1 MSVRAARVVFPEPDR
16 AEIASAIAEILA
28 GGMLTLGPCPRAR
41 CGPTLT
47 APGSGQ
53 SYLPGMMSGWRG
65 EVYDLPLYL
74 QPILKEYA
82 LGQSLP
88 VAEKLCARHVC
99 QPVHSDMTEMDG
111 GR

>member
-1 MSVRAARVVFPEPDR
+1 
-16 AEIASAIAEILA
+16 
-28 GGMLTLGPCPRAR
+28 
-41 CGPTLT
+41 
-47 APGSGQ
+47 
-53 SYLPGMMSGWRG
+53 MMSGWRG

>member
-1 MSVRAARVVFPEPDR
+1 MTEVSG
-16 AEIASAIAEILA
+16 L
-28 GGMLTLGPCPRAR
+28 GGAPRAR

-47 APGSGQ
+47 APGSGH

-65 EVYDLPLYL
+65 EVYDLPLHL

-88 VAEKLCARHVC
+88 VAEEPCARHVC
-99 QPVHSDMTEMDG
+99 LPVHSDLTEMDG